1 MTVIPPSDDLLTLAD
16 IARRIPGARGARRLH
31 PATITRWI
39 LKGTRA
45 TDGTVVRLRATRV
58 GHRWLVC
65 LVGPQVGCG
74 RECEEHDHRNLPL
87 HRTPFLV
94 RGLGKKG
101 RRGAVAPPARSV
113 HSSVESTIAREPGF
127 SM

>member
-39 LKGTRA
+39 LKGAKA

-58 GHRWLVC
+58 GHRWLVRAAH
-65 LVGPQVGCG
+65 LDEFFAALAPAAG
-74 RECEEHDHRNLPL
+74 
-87 HRTPFLV
+87 
-94 RGLGKKG
+94 
-101 RRGAVAPPARSV
+101 APPATPPVR
-113 HSSVESTIAREPGF
+113 TPAARQRASELAN
-127 SM
+127 SMLKQVGA